1 MPSPSDWVYIEHPA
15 VGRSPNPVQRGSLAA
30 WFAQGWAESSDQDEQ
45 ASSEPWIEP
54 VAQCGTGLMIPMYI
68 YPANAYT
75 NTDYNNL
82 IALARTY
89 PRVPCMVIL
98 NNSNGPGE
106 AQDLNFTVAIR
117 RMHAAGITVLGYV
130 DTAYTAVTDDTV
142 RAQVD
147 TWLAFYPDVDGVFWD
162 QGTNDTNST
171 HLAYYRSITDF
182 AHTRGLHPVV
192 LNTGT
197 VIPED
202 YYAGC
207 ADIVVV
213 HENSTYPTEADLKGD
228 FAGGASDY
236 PRTRRGVLVYDKATL
251 DPAAV
256 TMMSKYVRWVY
267 VTNDAAVNPWD
278 SLTTYLDDLFAAL
291 DG

>member
-1 MPSPSDWVYIEHPA
+1 
-15 VGRSPNPVQRGSLAA
+15 
-30 WFAQGWAESSDQDEQ
+30 
-45 ASSEPWIEP
+45 
-54 VAQCGTGLMIPMYI
+54 MIPMYI
-68 YPANAYT
+68 YPASAYT

-89 PRVPCMVIL
+89 PRVPCAVIL
-98 NNSNGPGE
+98 NNANGPGA
-106 AQDLNFTVAIR
+106 AQDGNFTVAIR
-117 RMHAAGITVLGYV
+117 RLHAAGITVLGYV
-130 DTAYTAVTDDTV
+130 DTSYTTIPFATV
-142 RAQVD
+142 QTHVD
-147 TWLAFYPDVDGVFWD
+147 TWLAFYPDVDGIFWD

-182 AHTRGLHPVV
+182 THGRGLHPVV

-197 VIPED
+197 VIPEN

-207 ADIVVV
+207 ADIIVV

-236 PRTRRGVLVYDKATL
+236 PRTRRGVLVYNQATL
-251 DPAAV
+251 DTSKV
-256 TMMSKYVRWVY
+256 TMMSKYVRWIY
-267 VTNDAAVNPWD
+267 ITNDTGANPWD
-278 SLTTYLDDLFAAL
+278 SLATYLDGLFAAL